1 MKQKISYDGN
11 CQQSRTNFLNF
22 SKNFQVEKFTKS
34 ILMRFNLTVIYL
46 LVSLVISS
54 FICIYAWRHQ
64 QARGTRAFAVAC
76 FTSIFW
82 MSGDIIG
89 RLSYTL
95 DGQWLGELVRHL
107 GVASLPVALLV
118 FIYRYCGK
126 ETPRRQILLLSIIP
140 CISWLVL
147 LTNPWHLL
155 FFSKIK
161 LGVMNSLKFDYG
173 DYFWFVYLPYG
184 YGLMAVGF
192 IIALYELS
200 RASRHHRKQIF
211 ILLLSLCVPFAVNI
225 IGVFRLVSEFS
236 YTSLSFPAF
245 FMIMAVAIFRCHF
258 LVSNPIAYKTVFQ
271 TLRDGVIV
279 FDQNNTVMDI
289 NPAAAKG
296 LGRSAGKIIGQS
308 FEKVFEPW
316 EKVIGKYQ
324 SQIDLY
330 DEIELNMNGIPRF
343 MSISIT
349 PLRNSN
355 EIYNGRI
362 FTIRDITT
370 SKQHQISLETLA
382 FHDPLTR
389 LANRRKFA
397 EEVEIAL
404 EKADESGENFAI
416 LYFDLNHFK
425 LVNDTLGHETGD
437 EFLKYVAARVAS
449 VLRKPDLLARVGGD
463 EFVALLHNCDE
474 AGIEV
479 VLERLL
485 ENVRRP
491 FKIGEHTLIADL
503 SVGAAFY
510 PVNGT
515 NLEELMR
522 FADSEMYR
530 AKQNSRKGVLY
541 NNKISVSESKNQF
554 IS

>member
-1 MKQKISYDGN
+1 
-11 CQQSRTNFLNF
+11 
-22 SKNFQVEKFTKS
+22 
-34 ILMRFNLTVIYL
+34 MRFNFPVIYL
-46 LVSLVISS
+46 TISIIISS
-54 FICIYAWRHQ
+54 FVCVYAWRHQ
-64 QARGTRAFAVAC
+64 QARGTRAFAAAC
-76 FTSIFW
+76 FTSVLW
-82 MSGDIIG
+82 MLGDVIG

-107 GVASLPVALLV
+107 GVASLPAALFV
-118 FIYRYCGK
+118 FICRYCGK
-126 ETPRRQILLLSIIP
+126 DVTRKQIIMLCVVP
-140 CISWLVL
+140 CISWLIL
-147 LTNPWHLL
+147 LTNSWHQL
-155 FFSKIK
+155 FFSKIS
-161 LGVMNSLKFDYG
+161 LGVLNSLKFDYG
-173 DYFWFVYLPYG
+173 YYFWFIYLPYN
-184 YGLMAVGF
+184 YTLMAIGF
-192 IIALYELS
+192 FTALFELN

-211 ILLLSLCVPFAVNI
+211 ILLLSLCFPLAVNI
-225 IGVFRLVSEFS
+225 VGVFRLISEFS
-236 YTSLSFPAF
+236 YTSLSFPGF
-245 FMIMAVAIFRCHF
+245 FMIMAVAIFRYHF

-279 FDQNNTVMDI
+279 FDQNNTVMDV

-296 LGRSAGKIIGQS
+296 LGQSTKKIIGQS
-308 FEKVFEPW
+308 FDKVFGHW
-316 EKVIGKYQ
+316 ENVKSKYQ
-324 SQIDLY
+324 NHIDLY

-349 PLRNSN
+349 PLLNSN
-355 EIYNGRI
+355 GTYNGRI

-370 SKQHQISLETLA
+370 RKQHQMSLETLA

-404 EKADESGENFAI
+404 EKANDSGENFAI

-463 EFVALLHNCDE
+463 EFVALLHKCDE
-474 AGIEV
+474 AGMEV

-491 FKIGEHTLIADL
+491 FKLGEHTLIADL
-503 SVGAAFY
+503 SIGAAFY
-510 PVNGT
+510 PENGT

-530 AKQNSRKGVLY
+530 AKQNSRKGVSY
-541 NNKISVSESKNQF
+541 SNKISVSESKNQF